1 MYLFPG
7 ITSLPEIPPNLLKKA
22 YGMFIVLKTIRKI
35 MRGTLSL
42 NCCYFTN
49 VLLHVFFAGKIAVS
63 QYLDFRTVLSLM
75 VRNKRTFSYLLK

>member
-7 ITSLPEIPPNLLKKA
+7 TTSLPEIPPNLPKKA

-42 NCCYFTN
+42 
-49 VLLHVFFAGKIAVS
+49 LLFYECFVARF
-63 QYLDFRTVLSLM
+63 
-75 VRNKRTFSYLLK
+75 LLQVK

>member
-7 ITSLPEIPPNLLKKA
+7 ITSLPEIPPNLPKKA
-22 YGMFIVLKTIRKI
+22 YGLFIVLKTIRKI

-42 NCCYFTN
+42 
-49 VLLHVFFAGKIAVS
+49 LLFYECFLVRFFAGKIAVS

-75 VRNKRTFSYLLK
+75 VRNKRTLSYLLK